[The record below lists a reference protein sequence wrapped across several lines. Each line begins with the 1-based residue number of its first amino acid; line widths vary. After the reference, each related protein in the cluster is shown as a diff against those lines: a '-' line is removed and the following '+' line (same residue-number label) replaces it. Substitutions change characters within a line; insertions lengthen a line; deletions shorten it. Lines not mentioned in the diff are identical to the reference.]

1 MAESMQAQINDL
13 KRTVEKYHEQHKN
26 LKRKVTQ
33 LARRLRTLEPF
44 TYAEERDLL
53 CLYLYE
59 FREFLETKKASRE
72 ENNRWPMKEAGPA
85 ETP

>member
-1 MAESMQAQINDL
+1 MAKSMQSQINEL
-13 KRTVEKYHEQHKN
+13 KRTVKENHVQHKL

-44 TYAEERDLL
+44 VYAEERDLL
-53 CLYLYE
+53 GLYLYE
-59 FREFLETKKASRE
+59 FRKFLRRKNEQWLAKET
-72 ENNRWPMKEAGPA
+72 GPA